1 MKFRRQHSIGSY
13 VVDFY
18 CPECRLA
25 VELDGE
31 GHFSSVKAEY
41 DARRTA
47 FLSKLNV
54 HVIRFENRM
63 VFENLEGL
71 LQTIRRISAD
81 RSKLGGQGKDLPP
94 PNPLLK

>member
-1 MKFRRQHSIGSY
+1 MKFRRQHSIGNY

-18 CPECRLA
+18 CSECRLA

-31 GHFSSVKAEY
+31 SHLNSIKAEY

-54 HVIRFENRM
+54 QVIRFENRM
-63 VFENLEGL
+63 VFENL
-71 LQTIRRISAD
+71 
-81 RSKLGGQGKDLPP
+81 QGVWRPFEES
-94 PNPLLK
+94 